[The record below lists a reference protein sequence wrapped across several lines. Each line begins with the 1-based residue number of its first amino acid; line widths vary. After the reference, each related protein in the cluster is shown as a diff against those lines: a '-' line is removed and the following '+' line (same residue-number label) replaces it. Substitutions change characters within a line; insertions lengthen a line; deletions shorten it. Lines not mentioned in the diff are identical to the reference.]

1 MKNGLQ
7 NKIRSAPPIRSAA
20 EALAG
25 LDKVQDWTEQ
35 PAKDAAS
42 AIAPSIDTVV
52 TQMPAEPSVARFP
65 WDEALIGSAE
75 SVKLVNFKIPMRL
88 YLKLKYL
95 GDTTYDSSMTKIVVS
110 TLEHEIERLL
120 KDRQP

>member
-1 MKNGLQ
+1 MKSGPQ
-7 NKIRSAPPIRSAA
+7 NKIRSAPPIRSSA

-25 LDKVQDWTEQ
+25 LDKVREWTEQ

-42 AIAPSIDTVV
+42 AITPAVEVIAPVE
-52 TQMPAEPSVARFP
+52 PPKAAEARFP
-65 WDEALIGSAE
+65 WDEAATGVPEA
-75 SVKLVNFKIPMRL
+75 VKLVNFKIPMRL

-110 TLEHEIERLL
+110 TLEKETDRLL
-120 KDRQP
+120 KARQA

>member
-1 MKNGLQ
+1 MKSGPQ
-7 NKIRSAPPIRSAA
+7 NKIRSAPPTRSAA

-25 LDKVQDWTEQ
+25 LEKVQDWTEQ

-42 AIAPSIDTVV
+42 AIASSIGVVV
-52 TQMPAEPSVARFP
+52 TETPLEPPVARFP
-65 WDEALIGSAE
+65 WDDALMGSAE

>member
-1 MKNGLQ
+1 MKSGPQ
-7 NKIRSAPPIRSAA
+7 NKIRSAPPMRSPA

-25 LDKVQDWTEQ
+25 LDKVQEWTEQ

-42 AIAPSIDTVV
+42 AITPVADAMAPV
-52 TQMPAEPSVARFP
+52 EPPKTPEARFP
-65 WDEALIGSAE
+65 WDEAAIGAPE
-75 SVKLVNFKIPMRL
+75 AIKLVNFKIPMRL

-110 TLEHEIERLL
+110 TLEKETDRLL
-120 KDRQP
+120 KARQA

>member
-1 MKNGLQ
+1 MKSGPQ
-7 NKIRSAPPIRSAA
+7 NKIRSAPPMRSPA

-25 LDKVQDWTEQ
+25 LDKVREWTEQ

-42 AIAPSIDTVV
+42 AITPVAEVIAPV
-52 TQMPAEPSVARFP
+52 EPPKAPEARFP
-65 WDEALIGSAE
+65 WDEAAMGAPE
-75 SVKLVNFKIPMRL
+75 AVKLVNFKIPMRL

-110 TLEHEIERLL
+110 TLEKETDRLL
-120 KDRQP
+120 KARQA

>member
-1 MKNGLQ
+1 M
-7 NKIRSAPPIRSAA
+7 RSPA

-25 LDKVQDWTEQ
+25 LDKVQAWTEQ

-42 AIAPSIDTVV
+42 AIAPAVKAMAPV
-52 TQMPAEPSVARFP
+52 EPTKTPEARFP
-65 WDEALIGSAE
+65 WDEAAIGAPE
-75 SVKLVNFKIPMRL
+75 AVKLVNFKIPMRL

-110 TLEHEIERLL
+110 TLEKETDRLL
-120 KDRQP
+120 QARQA